1 MATWTPP
8 VPKSPPIVRVTI
20 SVTPGEQQELR
31 FSSPFRIGRTDDCHV
46 TIRNEY
52 VSRAHAE
59 VFFDSGRWSV
69 RDLGSANGIFVEGKR
84 VTDVAIESALTIRL
98 GVEGPFVSFAVE
110 LPPPP
115 PPPPPM
121 QAAIPTPDSTS
132 VYAARYFGQ
141 QAPGESAGTHTRM
154 VRKAFQ
160 QVQKK
165 QKRRYHAIVAGLL
178 VLVAGVGVYA
188 YYQHVRIAQQTAT
201 AKELFYAMKSLR
213 VDIAT
218 VEQLVKVSGN
228 RQAAE
233 QAQKYQNRQREMEQN
248 YDRFLTSLRIY
259 DPKMTEEQR
268 LMLRVARIFGE
279 CELDVPPG
287 FAEEVQ
293 NYIRKWQSSERL
305 AKAVRTATENGY
317 VQKITRELLSQNLPP
332 QFFYLALQESDFDPF
347 ISGPPTYKGI
357 AKGMW
362 QFIPETAVKY
372 GLRIGPLADFRRP
385 DTLDDRHNWE
395 KATVAASHYLKDI
408 YSTDAQASGLL
419 VAASYNWGEQKVIPI
434 IRSMPPN
441 PRDRNFWRLLK
452 DHREKLPKETYD
464 YVFYIIS
471 AAVIGEN
478 PKLFGFKFD
487 NPLAA
492 AVVP

>member
-1 MATWTPP
+1 MAARTPP
-8 VPKSPPIVRVTI
+8 ISQTPPILRVITAAG
-20 SVTPGEQQELR
+20 PGEQQELR
-31 FSSPFRIGRTDDCHV
+31 FSSSFRIGRTDDCQV
-46 TIRNEY
+46 AIRNEY

-59 VFFDSGRWSV
+59 VSVENGCWQV
-69 RDLGSANGIFVEGKR
+69 RDLGSANGIFVDGKR
-84 VTDVAIESALTIRL
+84 VPGAPIDGALTIRL
-98 GVEGPFVSFAVE
+98 GVEGPFVAFAVE

-115 PPPPPM
+115 PPPQVPEAAPPPEST
-121 QAAIPTPDSTS
+121 AI
-132 VYAARYFGQ
+132 YAARYFGKT
-141 QAPGESAGTHTRM
+141 APDESAGMHTQM

-165 QKRRYHAIVAGLL
+165 QKRRYHAIVAGL
-178 VLVAGVGVYA
+178 VALVAGVGAFA
-188 YYQHVRIAQQTAT
+188 YYQHLRIAQQTAT

-218 VEQLVKVSGN
+218 VEQLVQESGN
-228 RQAAE
+228 RQAAD
-233 QAQKYQNRQREMEQN
+233 QVKKYQSRQREMEQN

-268 LMLRVARIFGE
+268 LVLRVSRIFGE

-293 NYIRKWQSSERL
+293 NYIKKWQSSGRL
-305 AKAVRTATENGY
+305 AKAVQRARDNGY
-317 VQKITRELLSQNLPP
+317 TEKITRELLAQNLPP

-372 GLRIGPLADFRRP
+372 GLRIGPLADLRRP
-385 DTLDDRHNWE
+385 DPLDDRHNWE

-419 VAASYNWGEQKVIPI
+419 VVASYNWGEQKVIPI

-452 DHREKLPKETYD
+452 DHRDKLPKETYD

-478 PKLFGFKFD
+478 PKLFGFQFE

-492 AVVP
+492 AESR